1 MERMIETLETVIPL
15 GQTLRIQDGKGIALQ
30 VVTGCLWITQ
40 DQDPDDQV
48 VGACESFRVSRGG
61 LTLVHAAKETR
72 VRIVSASQASMPTL
86 TLGGGYREYGA
97 GVVRSIF
104 AEWAA
109 GIRGWFAAGMRAR
122 VLRSARMWA

>member
-1 MERMIETLETVIPL
+1 MERMLETLETTIPL
-15 GQTLRIQDGKGIALQ
+15 GRTLRIQDGKGISLQ
-30 VVTGCLWITQ
+30 VVSGCLWITQ
-40 DQDPDDQV
+40 GEEDPDDNV
-48 VGACESFRVSRGG
+48 VGACESFRVSGDG

-72 VRIVSASQASMPTL
+72 VRIVSASRAGIPTL

-109 GIRGWFAAGMRAR
+109 GIRGWFVAGTRNAGT
-122 VLRSARMWA
+122 VKHA